1 MRVSVWVTDKG
12 LGLCQLR
19 NPVSGPIL
27 LAKLSPSDLKYPGST
42 QPSRYFRYFVKV
54 PGCLV
59 KYPGYFTKYPEV
71 PRGNLGLV
79 VVPGFT
85 AR

>member
-1 MRVSVWVTDKG
+1 MANSGLCTHRPRKVIRVSVWVTDKG

-54 PGCLV
+54 PGCLM
-59 KYPGYFTKYPEV
+59 KYPGYFNEV
-71 PRGNLGLV
+71 P
-79 VVPGFT
+79 
-85 AR
+85 